1 MILLFLESTEKSS
14 LLDNNHDLQIKEE
27 EKPERI
33 LQEPEFCDDDSV
45 SSDSAGSGRVKNRN
59 EEKSHLM
66 PETSQDTGSPWPY
79 NVTKIE
85 CIGKS
90 ESSNTS
96 VKQDDTENDSLALT
110 HSQESCYKK
119 KTNNAENTIYQMAFK
134 RTDRSKTSN
143 KELERN
149 AAALERDLRL
159 QKSLS
164 EDCEDLGVDE
174 PSTSDLFPEA
184 ELLLD
189 PDHSSRDSQ
198 LDLPSETFSQTINS
212 SSSCDSREMSPMFP
226 LGKRPTPY
234 RSILKSHSATSKT
247 SRFVPIFNPSYQ
259 FPDESTSANV
269 SSTRADSPECQI
281 ISYKLKGN
289 KLGSNSDSSSPCM
302 TKSLSMKDNHSPIVM
317 LQQKISVHDQN
328 KSSSSGASTPVNGG
342 ESAASP
348 NHDEM
353 PNSCTSEE
361 TRTKKLNEACKD
373 TEVDTSDSDSNTETI
388 NLISSDEFS
397 EKNSFIPI
405 PNPAATSPF
414 TYAGNRSSLK
424 LASRK
429 VQTKHEIWKSIL
441 KDTKEDADSD
451 MSDLDQVRLSDK
463 RSTSTDEDLQSEG
476 ESRAKNGL
484 GTQNELLDTS
494 DKIVSLLKTS
504 RKRSGSLLKCSSS
517 KTKVQRRTEPHLIE
531 ELLTD
536 LPMSTDTC
544 QNAARHHDTS
554 SRRSSLR
561 GHIKKNCP
569 CCNGSQEKPKSHVKT
584 SQKTEKVLSVP
595 CPSSSV
601 LSLGSSKRKQSR
613 AIVKSSHI
621 KKR

>member
-1 MILLFLESTEKSS
+1 M
-14 LLDNNHDLQIKEE
+14 KED
-27 EKPERI
+27 EKPERV
-33 LQEPEFCDDDSV
+33 LQEPEMCDDESV
-45 SSDSAGSGRVKNRN
+45 SSDSAGSGRVKTRN
-59 EEKSHLM
+59 EEKPHLM

-79 NVTKIE
+79 NVTKID
-85 CIGKS
+85 CIVKS
-90 ESSNTS
+90 GSPGTA
-96 VKQDDTENDSLALT
+96 VKPDETENDSVALS

-119 KTNNAENTIYQMAFK
+119 KTGNTENTIYQMAFK
-134 RTDRSKTSN
+134 RSDRNKSSS

-226 LGKRPTPY
+226 LGKRPTTH
-234 RSILKSHSATSKT
+234 RSSLRSQSATS
-247 SRFVPIFNPSYQ
+247 RFGRFIPLFNSSYQ
-259 FPDESTSANV
+259 FPEESTSGNV
-269 SSTRADSPECQI
+269 SGTRVDSPECQM

-289 KLGSNSDSSSPCM
+289 KLGSNSNSSSPCM
-302 TKSLSMKDNHSPIVM
+302 TKSLSMKDNQSPIVM

-342 ESAASP
+342 ESTASP
-348 NHDEM
+348 NHDEI
-353 PNSCTSEE
+353 PVSCVSEE
-361 TRTKKLNEACKD
+361 IKCARKIKESCKD
-373 TEVDTSDSDSNTETI
+373 IEVDSSDSDSNTETI
-388 NLISSDEFS
+388 NLISSDDTS
-397 EKNSFIPI
+397 PEKNSFIPI

-414 TYAGNRSSLK
+414 TYGGNRSSLK
-424 LASRK
+424 RANRK
-429 VQTKHEIWKSIL
+429 IQTKHELWKSIL
-441 KDTKEDADSD
+441 KDNKEDLDSD

-463 RSTSTDEDLQSEG
+463 RSTSTDEELQSEG
-476 ESRAKNGL
+476 EIRAKNGL
-484 GTQNELLDTS
+484 DAQNEVIDSS
-494 DKIVSLLKTS
+494 DKVVSVLKTS

-517 KTKVQRRTEPHLIE
+517 KTKVQRRTEPQHIE
-531 ELLTD
+531 DLLTD
-536 LPMSTDTC
+536 LPTSANTC
-544 QNAARHHDTS
+544 QNVSRHHDTS

-569 CCNGSQEKPKSHVKT
+569 CCNGSQEKPKSHVK
-584 SQKTEKVLSVP
+584 SPQKPEKLSSVP
-595 CPSSSV
+595 CPSSSI
-601 LSLGSSKRKQSR
+601 LSVGSSKKKPSR
-613 AIVKSSHI
+613 SIVKSSHI
-621 KKR
+621 TKKR

>member
-1 MILLFLESTEKSS
+1 M
-14 LLDNNHDLQIKEE
+14 KED
-27 EKPERI
+27 EKPERV
-33 LQEPEFCDDDSV
+33 LQEPEMCDDESV
-45 SSDSAGSGRVKNRN
+45 SSDSAGSGRVKTRN
-59 EEKSHLM
+59 EEKPHLM

-85 CIGKS
+85 CIVKS
-90 ESSNTS
+90 DSSSTA
-96 VKQDDTENDSLALT
+96 VKQDETENDSEALT

-119 KTNNAENTIYQMAFK
+119 KTGNTENTIYQMAFK
-134 RTDRSKTSN
+134 RSDRNKSSS

-149 AAALERDLRL
+149 SAALERDLRL

-226 LGKRPTPY
+226 LGKRPATY
-234 RSILKSHSATSKT
+234 RSSLRSHSATSRT
-247 SRFVPIFNPSYQ
+247 GRFIPLSNPIYQ
-259 FPDESTSANV
+259 FPEESTSANV
-269 SSTRADSPECQI
+269 SGTRVNSPECQMI
-281 ISYKLKGN
+281 GFKLKGN
-289 KLGSNSDSSSPCM
+289 KFGSNSNSSSPCM
-302 TKSLSMKDNHSPIVM
+302 TKSLGMKDNQSPTVM

-342 ESAASP
+342 ESMASP
-348 NHDEM
+348 NHDEV
-353 PNSCTSEE
+353 PVSCVTEE
-361 TRTKKLNEACKD
+361 TKCAQKRKESCKD
-373 TEVDTSDSDSNTETI
+373 IEVDTSDSDSNTETV
-388 NLISSDEFS
+388 NLISSDDTMT

-414 TYAGNRSSLK
+414 TYGGNRSSLK
-424 LASRK
+424 RANRK
-429 VQTKHEIWKSIL
+429 VQTKHELWKSIL
-441 KDTKEDADSD
+441 KDNKEDLDSD

-476 ESRAKNGL
+476 ETRAKNGL
-484 GTQNELLDTS
+484 GAQNEVIDAS
-494 DKIVSLLKTS
+494 DKVVSVLKTS

-517 KTKVQRRTEPHLIE
+517 KTKVQRRTESQHIE
-531 ELLTD
+531 DLLTD
-536 LPMSTDTC
+536 LPTSANTC
-544 QNAARHHDTS
+544 QNVSRHHDTS

-569 CCNGSQEKPKSHVKT
+569 CCNGSQEKPKSPVKS
-584 SQKTEKVLSVP
+584 SQKPEKLSSVP
-595 CPSSSV
+595 CPSSSI
-601 LSLGSSKRKQSR
+601 LSVGSSKKKQSR
-613 AIVKSSHI
+613 NILKSSHI
-621 KKR
+621 TKKR